1 MKIKNTFLASLL
13 TKIGHEVKAELVID
27 DASGT
32 TLTFPDISDISEI
45 AEGVAID
52 AADGTY
58 TIANG
63 EDVMTVVVVAGVVT
77 SVAIESPAAVAAAA
91 DEGELGAEVAAVLE
105 AISDEVV
112 ALKAHN
118 VKLVAELKDLK
129 ASLKHDTVEGVKPPA
144 AADKKNVPSFKVIG

>member
-1 MKIKNTFLASLL
+1 MKIKNTFLASIL
-13 TKIGHEVKAELVID
+13 TKIGHKVKAELVID

-63 EDVMTVVVVAGVVT
+63 EEVMTVVVVAGVVT
-77 SVAIESPAAVAAAA
+77 SVAVETPEAVAAVG
-91 DEGELGAEVAAVLE
+91 GELDSEVAAVLE

-112 ALKAHN
+112 AVKASN
-118 VKLVAELKDLK
+118 LKLVAELKELK
-129 ASLKHDTVEGVKPPA
+129 ASLKHDTDEGKKPA
-144 AADKKNVPSFKVIG
+144 AADKKNVPTFKVI

>member
-63 EDVMTVVVVAGVVT
+63 EEVMTVVVVAGVVT
-77 SVAIESPAAVAAAA
+77 SVAIETPEAVAAVG
-91 DEGELGAEVAAVLE
+91 GELDSEVAAVLE

-129 ASLKHDTVEGVKPPA
+129 ASLKHDTDEGKKVPA
-144 AADKKNVPSFKVIG
+144 AADKKNVPTFKVI

>member
-1 MKIKNTFLASLL
+1 MRIKNTFLASLL

-45 AEGVAID
+45 AEGVATD

-63 EDVMTVVVVAGVVT
+63 EEVMTVVVLAGVVA
-77 SVAIESPAAVAAAA
+77 SVATEAVAAAA
-91 DEGELGAEVAAVLE
+91 VGGELDSEVAAVLE

-129 ASLKHDTVEGVKPPA
+129 ASLKHDTDEGKKPA

>member
-63 EDVMTVVVVAGVVT
+63 EEVMTVVVLAGVVT
-77 SVAIESPAAVAAAA
+77 SVAMETPAPVAAVG
-91 DEGELGAEVAAVLE
+91 GELGAEVAAVLE
-105 AISDEVV
+105 AFSDEVV
-112 ALKAHN
+112 AVKASN
-118 VKLVAELKDLK
+118 LKLVAELKDLK
-129 ASLKHDTVEGVKPPA
+129 ASLKHDTDEGKKPA

>member
-13 TKIGHEVKAELVID
+13 AKIGHEVKAELVID

-63 EDVMTVVVVAGVVT
+63 EEVMTVVVVAGAVT
-77 SVAIESPAAVAAAA
+77 SVAVETPEAVAAVG
-91 DEGELGAEVAAVLE
+91 GELDTEVAAVLE
-105 AISDEVV
+105 ALSDEIV
-112 ALKAHN
+112 AVKASN
-118 VKLVAELKDLK
+118 LKLVAELKDLK
-129 ASLKHDTVEGVKPPA
+129 ASLKHDTDEGKKVPA
-144 AADKKNVPSFKVIG
+144 AADKKNVPTFKVI

>member
-63 EDVMTVVVVAGVVT
+63 DEVMTVVVVAGVVT
-77 SVAIESPAAVAAAA
+77 SVATETPEPVAAV
-91 DEGELGAEVAAVLE
+91 EGELDTEVAAVLE

-129 ASLKHDTVEGVKPPA
+129 ASLKHDTAEGKKPA
-144 AADKKNVPSFKVIG
+144 AADKKNVPTFKVI

>member
-63 EDVMTVVVVAGVVT
+63 EDVMMLVAVVAGLVT
-77 SVAIESPAAVAAAA
+77 SVATETPEVVAAVA
-91 DEGELGAEVAAVLE
+91 GELDTEVAAVLE

-129 ASLKHDTVEGVKPPA
+129 ASLKHDTDEGKKVPA
-144 AADKKNVPSFKVIG
+144 AADKKNVPTFKVI

>member
-1 MKIKNTFLASLL
+1 MRIKNTFLASLL

-77 SVAIESPAAVAAAA
+77 SVAIEAVAAVG
-91 DEGELGAEVAAVLE
+91 GELDSEVAAFLE

-118 VKLVAELKDLK
+118 VNLVAELKDLK
-129 ASLKHDTVEGVKPPA
+129 ASLKHDTDEGKKPA
-144 AADKKNVPSFKVIG
+144 AADKKNVPTFKVI

>member
-63 EDVMTVVVVAGVVT
+63 EEVMTVVVVAGVVT
-77 SVAIESPAAVAAAA
+77 SVAIETPAAVAAV
-91 DEGELGAEVAAVLE
+91 EGELGAEVQEVLAA
-105 AISDEVV
+105 ITDEVV

-129 ASLKHDTVEGVKPPA
+129 ASLKHDTDEGNKPA
-144 AADKKNVPSFKVIG
+144 AADKKNVPTFKVI

>member
-27 DASGT
+27 DASGS

-63 EDVMTVVVVAGVVT
+63 DDVITVVVMSGTVS
-77 SVAIESPAAVAAAA
+77 SVSTETPEPVAAVP
-91 DEGELGAEVAAVLE
+91 GELDAEVAAVLT
-105 AISDEVV
+105 AITDEVI
-112 ALKAHN
+112 ALKAQN
-118 VKLVAELKDLK
+118 AKYVTEMKDLK
-129 ASLKHDTVEGVKPPA
+129 ASLKHDTAEGKPAA
-144 AADKKNVPSFKVIG
+144 AADKKNVPQFKVIG

>member
-1 MKIKNTFLASLL
+1 MRIKNTFLASLL

-63 EDVMTVVVVAGVVT
+63 EEVMTVVVVAGVVT
-77 SVAIESPAAVAAAA
+77 SVAIETPEAVAAV
-91 DEGELGAEVAAVLE
+91 EGELDTEVAAVLE

-118 VKLVAELKDLK
+118 VKLVAELKDLQ
-129 ASLKHDTVEGVKPPA
+129 A
-144 AADKKNVPSFKVIG
+144 AEA

>member
-32 TLTFPDISDISEI
+32 ALTFPDISDISEI

-52 AADGTY
+52 APDGTY

-63 EDVMTVVVVAGVVT
+63 EASMIVVVVSGVVD
-77 SVAIESPAAVAAAA
+77 SVSDGTDTIEGVAA
-91 DEGELGAEVAAVLE
+91 ELGAEVQEVLAA
-105 AISDEVV
+105 ITDEVV

-129 ASLKHDTVEGVKPPA
+129 ASLKHDTDEGKKAPA
-144 AADKKNVPSFKVIG
+144 AADKKNVPTFKVI

>member
-63 EDVMTVVVVAGVVT
+63 EEVMTVVVVAGVVT
-77 SVAIESPAAVAAAA
+77 SVATETPEAVG
-91 DEGELGAEVAAVLE
+91 GELDSEVAAVLE

-129 ASLKHDTVEGVKPPA
+129 ASLKHDTDEGKKVPA
-144 AADKKNVPSFKVIG
+144 AADKKNVPTFKVI

>member
-63 EDVMTVVVVAGVVT
+63 EEVITVVVLAGVVT
-77 SVAIESPAAVAAAA
+77 SAATETPEAVAAVG
-91 DEGELGAEVAAVLE
+91 GELDTEVAAVLE

-112 ALKAHN
+112 ALKASN

-129 ASLKHDTVEGVKPPA
+129 ASLKHDTDEGKKPA
-144 AADKKNVPSFKVIG
+144 AADKKNVPTFKVI

>member
-1 MKIKNTFLASLL
+1 MRIKNTFLASLL

-63 EDVMTVVVVAGVVT
+63 EEVMTVVVVAGVVT
-77 SVAIESPAAVAAAA
+77 SVAAETPEAVAAAG
-91 DEGELGAEVAAVLE
+91 GELDSEVAAVLE

-129 ASLKHDTVEGVKPPA
+129 ASLKHDTDEGKKPA
-144 AADKKNVPSFKVIG
+144 AADKKNVPTFKVI

>member
-1 MKIKNTFLASLL
+1 MKIKNKFLASIL

-32 TLTFPDISDISEI
+32 TLTFPDISEVSEI

-63 EDVMTVVVVAGVVT
+63 EDVITVVVMTGVVT
-77 SVAIESPAAVAAAA
+77 SVAIETPAAVAAVG
-91 DEGELGAEVAAVLE
+91 GELDSEVAAVLE

-129 ASLKHDTVEGVKPPA
+129 ASLKHDTDEGKKAPA
-144 AADKKNVPSFKVIG
+144 AADKKIVPTFKVIG

>member
-63 EDVMTVVVVAGVVT
+63 EEVMTVVVVAGVVT
-77 SVAIESPAAVAAAA
+77 SVAIETPAAVAAV
-91 DEGELGAEVAAVLE
+91 EGELGAEVQEVQEVLAA
-105 AISDEVV
+105 ITDEVV

-129 ASLKHDTVEGVKPPA
+129 ASLKHDTDEGKKVPA
-144 AADKKNVPSFKVIG
+144 AADKKNVPTFKVI

>member
-1 MKIKNTFLASLL
+1 MRIKNTFLASLL

-63 EDVMTVVVVAGVVT
+63 EEVMTVVVVSGVVD
-77 SVAIESPAAVAAAA
+77 SVSDGSGTIEEVAA
-91 DEGELGAEVAAVLE
+91 ELGAEVQEVLAA
-105 AISDEVV
+105 ITDEVV

-129 ASLKHDTVEGVKPPA
+129 ASLKHDTDEGKKVPA
-144 AADKKNVPSFKVIG
+144 AADKKNVPTFKVI

>member
-63 EDVMTVVVVAGVVT
+63 EEVMTVVVVAGVVT
-77 SVAIESPAAVAAAA
+77 SAAIETPAAVAAAV
-91 DEGELGAEVAAVLE
+91 EGELGAEVQEVLAA
-105 AISDEVV
+105 ITDEVV

-129 ASLKHDTVEGVKPPA
+129 ASLKHDTDEGKKVPA
-144 AADKKNVPSFKVIG
+144 AADKKNVPTFKVI

>member
-63 EDVMTVVVVAGVVT
+63 EEVMTVVVVAGVVT
-77 SVAIESPAAVAAAA
+77 SVAIETPAAVG
-91 DEGELGAEVAAVLE
+91 GELDSEVAAVLE

-129 ASLKHDTVEGVKPPA
+129 ASLKHDTGEGKKAPA
-144 AADKKNVPSFKVIG
+144 AADKKNVPTFKVI

>member
-63 EDVMTVVVVAGVVT
+63 EEVMTVVVVAGVVT
-77 SVAIESPAAVAAAA
+77 SVAIETPAAVAAV
-91 DEGELGAEVAAVLE
+91 EGELDTEVAAVLE

-118 VKLVAELKDLK
+118 VKLVAELKDLN
-129 ASLKHDTVEGVKPPA
+129 ASLKHDTDEGNNVPA
-144 AADKKNVPSFKVIG
+144 AADKKNVPTFKVI

>member
-63 EDVMTVVVVAGVVT
+63 DEVMAVVVVAGVVT
-77 SVAIESPAAVAAAA
+77 SVAIETPEAV
-91 DEGELGAEVAAVLE
+91 EGELDTEVAAVLE

-129 ASLKHDTVEGVKPPA
+129 ASLKHDTDEGKKVPA
-144 AADKKNVPSFKVIG
+144 AADKKNVPTFKVI

>member
-1 MKIKNTFLASLL
+1 MRIKNTFLASLL

-63 EDVMTVVVVAGVVT
+63 EEVMTVVVVAGVVT
-77 SVAIESPAAVAAAA
+77 SVATETPEAVAAVG
-91 DEGELGAEVAAVLE
+91 GELDTEVAAVLE

-129 ASLKHDTVEGVKPPA
+129 ASLKHDTEEGKKPA
-144 AADKKNVPSFKVIG
+144 AADKKNVPTFKVI

>member
-1 MKIKNTFLASLL
+1 MRIKNTFLASLL

-63 EDVMTVVVVAGVVT
+63 EEVMTVVVVAGVVT
-77 SVAIESPAAVAAAA
+77 AVATETPAPVAAVG
-91 DEGELGAEVAAVLE
+91 GELDSEVAAVLE

-129 ASLKHDTVEGVKPPA
+129 ASLKHDTDEGKKAPA
-144 AADKKNVPSFKVIG
+144 EENKKNVPTFKVI

>member
-77 SVAIESPAAVAAAA
+77 SVAMETPEAVAAVG
-91 DEGELGAEVAAVLE
+91 GELDSEVAAVLE

-118 VKLVAELKDLK
+118 VNLVAELKDLK
-129 ASLKHDTVEGVKPPA
+129 ASLKHDTDEGKKAPA
-144 AADKKNVPSFKVIG
+144 AADKKNVPTFKVI

>member
-52 AADGTY
+52 APDGTY

-63 EDVMTVVVVAGVVT
+63 EASMIVVVVSGVVD
-77 SVAIESPAAVAAAA
+77 SVSDGTDTIEGVAA
-91 DEGELGAEVAAVLE
+91 ELGAEVQEVLAA
-105 AISDEVV
+105 ITDEVV

-129 ASLKHDTVEGVKPPA
+129 ASLKHDTDEGKKAPA
-144 AADKKNVPSFKVIG
+144 AADKKNVPTFKVIG

>member
-58 TIANG
+58 TIAHG
-63 EDVMTVVVVAGVVT
+63 EEVMTVVVVAGVVT
-77 SVAIESPAAVAAAA
+77 SVATETPEAVAAVG
-91 DEGELGAEVAAVLE
+91 GELDTEVAAVLE

-118 VKLVAELKDLK
+118 IKLVAELKDLK
-129 ASLKHDTVEGVKPPA
+129 ASLKHDTDEGKKPA
-144 AADKKNVPSFKVIG
+144 AADKKNVPTFKVI

>member
-58 TIANG
+58 TIAND

-77 SVAIESPAAVAAAA
+77 LAAIGVPAAVAAV
-91 DEGELGAEVAAVLE
+91 EGELDSEVAAVLE

-129 ASLKHDTVEGVKPPA
+129 ASLKHDTDEGKKAPL

>member
-63 EDVMTVVVVAGVVT
+63 EDAMMLVAVVAGLVT
-77 SVAIESPAAVAAAA
+77 SVATETPEAVAAV
-91 DEGELGAEVAAVLE
+91 EGELGAEVQEVLAA
-105 AISDEVV
+105 ITDEVV

-129 ASLKHDTVEGVKPPA
+129 ASLKHDTDEGKKVPA
-144 AADKKNVPSFKVIG
+144 AADKKNVPTFKVI

>member
-63 EDVMTVVVVAGVVT
+63 DEVMTVVVVAGVVT
-77 SVAIESPAAVAAAA
+77 SVAVETPEAVAAVG
-91 DEGELGAEVAAVLE
+91 GELDSEVAAVLE

-112 ALKAHN
+112 AVKASN
-118 VKLVAELKDLK
+118 LKLVAELKELK
-129 ASLKHDTVEGVKPPA
+129 ASLKHDTDEGKKPA
-144 AADKKNVPSFKVIG
+144 AADKKNVPTFKVI

>member
-63 EDVMTVVVVAGVVT
+63 EEVMTVVVVAGVVT
-77 SVAIESPAAVAAAA
+77 SVAIETPEAVAA
-91 DEGELGAEVAAVLE
+91 ELGAEVQEVLAA
-105 AISDEVV
+105 ITDEIV
-112 ALKAHN
+112 AVKASN
-118 VKLVAELKDLK
+118 LKLVAELKDLK
-129 ASLKHDTVEGVKPPA
+129 ASLKHDTDEGKKVPA
-144 AADKKNVPSFKVIG
+144 AADKKNVPTFKVI

>member
-63 EDVMTVVVVAGVVT
+63 EEVMTVVVVAGVVT
-77 SVAIESPAAVAAAA
+77 SVAIETPEAVAA
-91 DEGELGAEVAAVLE
+91 ELDSEVAAVLE

-129 ASLKHDTVEGVKPPA
+129 ASLKHDTDEGKKVPA
-144 AADKKNVPSFKVIG
+144 AADKKNVPTFKVI

>member
-58 TIANG
+58 AIANG
-63 EDVMTVVVVAGVVT
+63 EEVMTVVVVAGVVT
-77 SVAIESPAAVAAAA
+77 SVAIETPAAVAAVAA
-91 DEGELGAEVAAVLE
+91 VEGELGAEVQEVLAA
-105 AISDEVV
+105 ITDEVV

-129 ASLKHDTVEGVKPPA
+129 ASLKHDTDEGKKVPA
-144 AADKKNVPSFKVIG
+144 AADKKNVPTFKVI

>member
-77 SVAIESPAAVAAAA
+77 SVATETPAAVAA
-91 DEGELGAEVAAVLE
+91 
-105 AISDEVV
+105 
-112 ALKAHN
+112 
-118 VKLVAELKDLK
+118 
-129 ASLKHDTVEGVKPPA
+129 VEH
-144 AADKKNVPSFKVIG
+144 FKSIGF

>member
-58 TIANG
+58 TIAND
-63 EDVMTVVVVAGVVT
+63 EEVMTVVVTAGVVT
-77 SVAIESPAAVAAAA
+77 SVTVETPEAVAAVG
-91 DEGELGAEVAAVLE
+91 GELDTEVAAVLE

-112 ALKAHN
+112 ALKASN

-129 ASLKHDTVEGVKPPA
+129 ASLKHDTDEGKKPA
-144 AADKKNVPSFKVIG
+144 AADKKNVPTFKVI